1 MVIPAVACVILLE
14 EAVKQNQ
21 QLIIEF
27 KSNILFINH
36 LTIQKMNNV
45 IDNFKQVV
53 MDKYADF
60 TGRANRREY
69 WLFVLAVIVISLV
82 LWLFTTVFA
91 KVKLLYILFAILYG
105 AVSLALLIP
114 SLAVTVRRLHDIGKG
129 GGWIFISLIP
139 IIGAIWLLILLIK
152 YGETDENRFGKP
164 VN

>member
-1 MVIPAVACVILLE
+1 
-14 EAVKQNQ
+14 
-21 QLIIEF
+21 
-27 KSNILFINH
+27 
-36 LTIQKMNNV
+36 MNNV

-82 LWLFTTVFA
+82 LWLFITVFA

-114 SLAVTVRRLHDIGKG
+114 SLAVAVRRLHDIGKG

-139 IIGAIWLLILLIK
+139 IIGAIWLLILLIMK
-152 YGETDENRFGKP
+152 GELDENRFGKP

>member
-1 MVIPAVACVILLE
+1 LVILAVACVILLE

>member
-1 MVIPAVACVILLE
+1 MVILAVACVILLE

-82 LWLFTTVFA
+82 LWLFITVFA

-114 SLAVTVRRLHDIGKG
+114 SLAVAVRRLHDIGKG

-139 IIGAIWLLILLIK
+139 IIGAIWLLILLIMK
-152 YGETDENRFGKP
+152 GELDENRFGKP

>member
-1 MVIPAVACVILLE
+1 LVILAVACVILLE

-82 LWLFTTVFA
+82 LWLFITVFA

-114 SLAVTVRRLHDIGKG
+114 SLAVAVRRLHDIGKG

-139 IIGAIWLLILLIK
+139 IIGAIWLLILLIMK
-152 YGETDENRFGKP
+152 GELDENRFGKP

>member
-1 MVIPAVACVILLE
+1 LVIPAVACVILLE

>member
-1 MVIPAVACVILLE
+1 
-14 EAVKQNQ
+14 
-21 QLIIEF
+21 
-27 KSNILFINH
+27 
-36 LTIQKMNNV
+36 MNNV